1 MTVSKKILLIDDDKD
16 FVASNTDLL
25 EAYGY
30 EVFSAFDGESGFQKA
45 KKEKPDLIV
54 LDVMMAYDTEGIEV
68 ARRLQIDPLLKGVK
82 ILLVSGITK
91 ELKLPQS
98 LKPDESWLPVTSI
111 MEKPIDPC
119 RFINEVQ
126 QILDT

>member
-98 LKPDESWLPVTSI
+98 LKPDESWLPVTRI

-119 RFINEVQ
+119 RFINEVK
-126 QILDT
+126 QILDK

>member
-1 MTVSKKILLIDDDKD
+1 MTVSRKILLIDDDKD

-30 EVFSAFDGESGFQKA
+30 EVFSAFDGENGFQKA

-54 LDVMMAYDTEGIEV
+54 LDVMMAYDTEGIEI
-68 ARRLQIDPLLKGVK
+68 ARRIQTDPVLKGIK

-91 ELKLPQS
+91 ELKLPES
-98 LKPDESWLPVTSI
+98 LKPDESWLPVTRI

-119 RFINEVQ
+119 RFINEVK
-126 QILDT
+126 QILDK

>member
-68 ARRLQIDPLLKGVK
+68 ARRLQTDPLLKGVK

-98 LKPDESWLPVTSI
+98 LKPDESWLPVTRI

-119 RFINEVQ
+119 RFINEVK
-126 QILDT
+126 QILDK